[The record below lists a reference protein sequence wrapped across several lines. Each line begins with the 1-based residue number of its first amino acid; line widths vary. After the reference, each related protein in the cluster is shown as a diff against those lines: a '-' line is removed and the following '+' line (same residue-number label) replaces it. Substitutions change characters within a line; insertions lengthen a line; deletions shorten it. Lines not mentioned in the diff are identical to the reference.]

1 MLEENKAIVRRNFEE
16 IWNKENFSVADET
29 HASDYVAHIASSPE
43 DIKGIQQ
50 FKQFVALFHFAFP
63 DTQFTIEDQIAEGS
77 KVATRWTARG
87 M

>member
-1 MLEENKAIVRRNFEE
+1 MLPRPREVKGGGGVN
-16 IWNKENFSVADET
+16 
-29 HASDYVAHIASSPE
+29 DYVAHIASSPE